1 MSTAAVIARIATQY
15 SDKGSK
21 AAQKDIA
28 RLTKKFE
35 AFGKKAQK
43 SFKLAIVAT
52 AALSVKIGKDAV
64 QAAIEDQKSQV
75 ILAQAMM
82 NTTGATREAID
93 AAEAYIEKTMF
104 RVNVADEQLRASLA
118 QLYVATGDLTEAER
132 LQGLAL
138 DVAAAKT
145 LDLQAVTNA
154 ITKAQQGNVGVLKKL
169 NPEIAALIGKTTK
182 AEEVFAIL
190 GLTYGGTAEALA
202 DLDPLKKLSLAY
214 GEVLETLGTELLPIV
229 KLFAE
234 YIVSDVIPAID
245 EWIKANGDQLEK
257 ALSGALKL
265 FIGMIDLFADLA
277 AFYDQFDWLIKIGL
291 SFLAVGKAFKGVAM
305 FGDDVVKVFSKFK
318 GGFGGITASVEK
330 FIGQLI
336 FTKGPLKQILN
347 LLYKGI
353 QIVSNFAA
361 AFLSVGTFIIIAR
374 NALEGLFDIK
384 FPKFPWEKSSK
395 STSEKMDEIS
405 KKASKFASMDQ
416 AYDKVKIEN
425 AKTLQKIKDKA
436 TKQAEIDAANDAF
449 DAAKAAKEKA
459 EERAEYVKMIAVK
472 KQLVAAGINP
482 RTKAEST
489 DLKAA
494 LLLLKKKGKAASQ
507 YEKERI
513 AAQIKIKANGIIAR
527 DNKDPIDLEAARLL
541 LLKQK
546 DNEASLKKLSVLL
559 NQIIAQDGL
568 NKSTQKYADILAAIA
583 DDKLSDNEIVLLAK
597 KWGLSVEAAKTY
609 IYTVFAIKDNKV
621 SDAEVQVLAQAWGI
635 STRQAGMYLDFIAKL
650 RDDGKISDADIQTLM
665 SSWGL
670 SKAEA
675 EKYKDVIL
683 KIENDGDIS
692 DEDIRALARQWG
704 VSNKEVLDYLNKIKA
719 PATYSGTLFDA
730 ADIAFNKWRKA
741 NNELDA
747 YLAKLAKGV
756 SAVVPEYVPPVV
768 ITPKVTDPGSSTD
781 SDAVANA
788 AKAAAAANASASKA
802 AADAYA
808 AAKAKGDMAAA
819 AIAAA
824 GVTPSA
830 LAAGESGAIG
840 AASIAAQLRAAEAAR
855 AAADAAAK
863 QASSL
868 AAFKAKEAADLAAS
882 QAAASTMDYDERFRI
897 RAAQGVMSATAGT
910 PSSAGVVVN
919 LTVQGSVTTEQDLV
933 QTVRNGLLRSQYNGQ
948 GLALATV

>member
-1 MSTAAVIARIATQY
+1 MSTAAVVARIATQY

-43 SFKLAIVAT
+43 SFKIAIVAT
-52 AALSVKIGKDAV
+52 AALAVKIGKDAV
-64 QAAIEDQKSQV
+64 QAAIDDSKSQL
-75 ILAQAMM
+75 ILANAMI
-82 NTTGATREAID
+82 NATNATKD
-93 AAEAYIEKTMF
+93 QVAAAEDYIEKTMF
-104 RVNVADEQLRASLA
+104 RVNVADEELRSSLSM
-118 QLYVATGDLTEAER
+118 LITATGSFTAAEK
-132 LQGLAL
+132 LQALAL
-138 DVAAAKT
+138 DVSAASGK
-145 LDLQAVTNA
+145 DLATVTIA
-154 ITKAQQGNVGVLKKL
+154 ITKAQQGNVDILKRL
-169 NPEIAALIGKTTK
+169 SPELSGLIGKGTK
-182 AEEVFAIL
+182 ASEVFLLLEQA
-190 GLTYGGTAEALA
+190 YGGTAEQLA
-202 DLDPLKKLSLAY
+202 DQDPLKKLNLAY
-214 GEVLETLGTELLPIV
+214 GEVLETLGTALLPTIRLFADYIV
-229 KLFAE
+229 KN
-234 YIVSDVIPAID
+234 VVPAVD
-245 EWIKANGDQLEK
+245 EWIKANGDTLQK
-257 ALSGALKL
+257 ALEGALKL
-265 FIGMIDLFADLA
+265 FITFIDIFADLA
-277 AFYDQFDWLIKIGL
+277 AFYNQFDWLIKLAL
-291 SFLAVGKAFKGVAM
+291 SWMAVGRAL
-305 FGDDVVKVFSKFK
+305 KVSK
-318 GGFGGITASVEK
+318 
-330 FIGQLI
+330 
-336 FTKGPLKQILN
+336 
-347 LLYKGI
+347 
-353 QIVSNFAA
+353 NFAA
-361 AFLSVGTFIIIAR
+361 DAMIVFKKAGSAAKDVGKLVDDFIELLVGGWSNFFKKFVKFGDLLKDIAIAFGVVGTAVIIAR
-374 NALEGLFDIK
+374 NSLESLFDIK

-395 STSEKMDEIS
+395 KTSDIIDDITKQTSNIMT
-405 KKASKFASMDQ
+405 M
-416 AYDKVKIEN
+416 
-425 AKTLQKIKDKA
+425 DKA
-436 TKQAEIDAANDAF
+436 YNKVLEDRNKVLQAARDKAEKAAEIAARNEAF
-449 DAAKAAKEKA
+449 DAARAAKEKA
-459 EERAEYVKMIAVK
+459 DERAEYVKMIAVK

-546 DNEASLKKLSVLL
+546 DNEASLKKLNNLL
-559 NQIIAQDGL
+559 LTIIAQDGL

-597 KWGLSVEAAKTY
+597 KWGMSIEAAKTY

-621 SDAEVQVLAQAWGI
+621 SDAEVAALAQAWGI
-635 STRQAGMYLDFIAKL
+635 STREAGMYLDFISKL
-650 RDDGKISDADIQTLM
+650 RDDGKISDADIQKLM

-670 SKAEA
+670 SKVEA

-692 DEDIRALARQWG
+692 DEDIRALSRQWG

-719 PATYSGTLFDA
+719 PATYSGTLFTPA
-730 ADIAFNKWRKA
+730 EIAFNKWRAA

-756 SAVVPEYVPPVV
+756 TGVVPGYVPPVV
-768 ITPKVTDPGSSTD
+768 IPKTGDPVVIPKAGDPALGGSRTD
-781 SDAVANA
+781 SA
-788 AKAAAAANASASKA
+788 AEAASKAAAAA
-802 AADAYA
+802 Y
-808 AAKAKGDMAAA
+808 AKAKAAGDMEAA

-868 AAFKAKEAADLAAS
+868 AAFKAKEAADAAAS
-882 QAAASTMDYDERFRI
+882 QAAAASMDYDERFRF
-897 RAAQGVMSATAGT
+897 RAAQGVLSASNMS
-910 PSSAGVVVN
+910 SSSNAGVVVN
-919 LTVQGSVTTEQDLV
+919 LTVQGSVTTEKDLV
-933 QTVRNGLLRSQYNGQ
+933 QTVRNGLLKSQYNGQ

>member
-43 SFKLAIVAT
+43 SFKIAIVAT
-52 AALSVKIGKDAV
+52 AALAVKIGKDAV
-64 QAAIEDQKSQV
+64 EAAIEDSKTQL
-75 ILAQAMM
+75 ILADAMR
-82 NTTGATREAID
+82 NTNGATEEAIK
-93 AAEAYIEKTMF
+93 AAEAYIKKTMF
-104 RVNVADEQLRASLA
+104 LVHVADDELRPSLA
-118 QLYVATGDLTEAER
+118 QLYIATGDLSEAQR
-132 LQGLAL
+132 LQGIAI
-138 DVAAAKT
+138 DVAAAKG
-145 LDLQAVTNA
+145 LDLGKVTDG
-154 ITKAQQGNVGVLKKL
+154 ITKAQQGNVGILKRL

-190 GLTYGGTAEALA
+190 GLTYGGTAEKLA

-214 GEVLETLGTELLPIV
+214 GEILETLGTELLPIV

-234 YIVSDVIPAID
+234 YLVSDVIPAVE
-245 EWIKANGDQLEK
+245 EWIAANGDQLQK

-265 FIGMIDLFADLA
+265 FIGLIDLFADLA
-277 AFYDQFDWLIKIGL
+277 AFYDEFDWAIKL
-291 SFLAVGKAFKGVAM
+291 AFTFLAVGRAFKIVSN

-318 GGFGGITASVEK
+318 GGFGGIQASIEK

-336 FTKGPLKQILN
+336 FTKGPLKKILD
-347 LLYKGI
+347 LIYKGI
-353 QIVSNFAA
+353 QIVGNFGAA
-361 AFLSVGTFIIIAR
+361 ILSVGTFVIIAR

-384 FPKFPWEKSSK
+384 FPKFPWEKASK

-416 AYDKVKIEN
+416 AYDKAKIEN
-425 AKTLQKIKDKA
+425 AKTLQRIRDKA
-436 TKQAEIDAANDAF
+436 SKQAEIDAANEAF

-459 EERAEYVKMIAVK
+459 EERAEYVK
-472 KQLVAAGINP
+472 LVAVRKELVKLGINP
-482 RTKAEST
+482 RTKGESK

-494 LLLLKKKGKAASQ
+494 LELLKKKGKAAST

-546 DNEASLKKLSVLL
+546 DNEASLKKLNNLL

-704 VSNKEVLDYLNKIKA
+704 VSNREVLDYLNKVKA
-719 PATYSGTLFDA
+719 PATYSGTLFDP

-741 NNELDA
+741 NNELDE

-756 SAVVPEYVPPVV
+756 TGVVPGYVPPVV
-768 ITPKVTDPGSSTD
+768 VSPKPGDPVVIPKAGDPALGGSRTD
-781 SDAVANA
+781 SA
-788 AKAAAAANASASKA
+788 AAASAAAAA
-802 AADAYA
+802 AYA
-808 AAKAKGDMAAA
+808 AAKARGDLEAAA
-819 AIAAA
+819 KAAA
-824 GVTPSA
+824 GVNPSA

-855 AAADAAAK
+855 AAADAAAR

-882 QAAASTMDYDERFRI
+882 QAAASAMDYDERFRM